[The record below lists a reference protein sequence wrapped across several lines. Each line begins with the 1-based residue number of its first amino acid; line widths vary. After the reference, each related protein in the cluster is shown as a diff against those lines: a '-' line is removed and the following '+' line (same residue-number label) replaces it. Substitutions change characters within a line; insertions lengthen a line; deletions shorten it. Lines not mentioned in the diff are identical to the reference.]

1 VEASAVELES
11 SGGVV
16 LRGERWPGG
25 DEWYVLVHDLSE
37 DIDAWRPL
45 QGTIAEQ
52 GRSAVAVDLRGHG
65 GSDEGPEDI
74 EGDIDA
80 AIRFARANGAAAVCV
95 VAAGASARA
104 ALRGAPASA
113 TEILVLLSPA
123 ASDEPL
129 KAFRAPGVPRLF
141 LHGAEDAAIDE
152 AVLEL
157 RNAAIGWAGSIAF
170 PTSAQGTA
178 LLASEWRQHATEHM
192 AAFVKEQMFLA
203 CA

>member
-1 VEASAVELES
+1 MEASPVEVES

-25 DEWYVLVHDLSE
+25 DEWYVLVHDLGE

-45 QGTIAEQ
+45 QGAIAAQ
-52 GRSAVAVDLRGHG
+52 GRSAVALDLRGHG
-65 GSDEGPEDI
+65 GSDDGPEDL
-74 EGDIDA
+74 EADIDA

-95 VAAGASARA
+95 VAAGSAALA
-104 ALRGAPASA
+104 ALRSAPDSA

-123 ASDEPL
+123 TSAEPVEAL
-129 KAFRAPGVPRLF
+129 RAPGVPRLF
-141 LHGAEDAAIDE
+141 LHGAEHAAID
-152 AVLEL
+152 ATVLEL

-170 PTSAQGTA
+170 PTAAQGTA
-178 LLASEWRQHATEHM
+178 LLASEWRQHAIEHVS
-192 AAFVKEQMFLA
+192 AFVKEQMFLA